1 MKKTVALLLC
11 FALLVSVAGCTSA
24 PQKEKPHIAVAIPP
38 IAAFVKAVAGD
49 LCTVQ
54 TLIPKGYSP
63 ETYAPTPK
71 ELATASTADV
81 YFSAGVP
88 AEAGAILPHLNPE
101 TKTVFLDQ
109 VCDSVFSP
117 RMMGQTADPHRWLS
131 PKRAAVMVEEIA
143 QVLSTLAPEHATLF
157 EHNKSVFLDE
167 LTTAET
173 QLTEALAGVENRTFL
188 VFHPAFGYFAD
199 DFGLEMIALQE
210 DGKEASPKRITQLVD
225 LAREEGVQVI
235 FYQEEINSR
244 QAEAFAREL
253 SGTTVALDP
262 LSEAYIENL
271 RTMAK
276 TISEAMKR

>member
-1 MKKTVALLLC
+1 MLLCCALL
-11 FALLVSVAGCTSA
+11 ASVCGCTPA
-24 PQKEKPHIAVAIPP
+24 PQKEKLHIAVAIPP
-38 IAAFVKAVAGD
+38 VAAFVQAVAGD

-54 TLIPKGYSP
+54 TMVPKGYSP
-63 ETYAPTPK
+63 EIYAPTPK
-71 ELATASTADV
+71 ELTTAFGADV
-81 YFSAGVP
+81 YFSVGVP
-88 AEAGAILPHLNPE
+88 AEAEAILPHLNPE
-101 TKTVFLDQ
+101 TETVFLDK
-109 VCDSVFSP
+109 VCDSRYPP
-117 RMMGQTADPHRWLS
+117 RMIGETTDPHRWLS

-143 QVLSTLAPEHATLF
+143 TVLSALDPEHASLF
-157 EHNKSVFLDE
+157 EHNKSVFLSE
-167 LTTAET
+167 IAEVEA
-173 QLTEALAGVENRTFL
+173 QLTETLQNVNNRTFL

-210 DGKEASPKRITQLVD
+210 DGKEASPRRISELVD
-225 LAREEGVQVI
+225 LAREEKVRVI

-276 TISEAMKR
+276 TISEAMNH